1 MMKLFKFYLTS
12 LIRIFKLKILVE
24 NKLKVFQYKF
34 LILPKNTISN
44 LIMNKFKIMG
54 KISHLQSF
62 KIRKQIL
69 LLKKL
74 NLIL

>member
-24 NKLKVFQYKF
+24 NKLKVFWYKF
-34 LILPKNTISN
+34 LILPKNIISN

-54 KISHLQSF
+54 KKSLLQ
-62 KIRKQIL
+62 
-69 LLKKL
+69 
-74 NLIL
+74 

>member
-54 KISHLQSF
+54 KISLLQ
-62 KIRKQIL
+62 
-69 LLKKL
+69 
-74 NLIL
+74 

>member
-1 MMKLFKFYLTS
+1 MKRLFKFYLKS
-12 LIRIFKLKILVE
+12 LVKTFKYITLAD
-24 NKLKVFQYKF
+24 NKLKVIWFKY
-34 LILPKNTISN
+34 LISPKNKIWL
-44 LIMNKFKIMG
+44 LITNKFKIMG